1 MASRSSQTSSRELTL
16 NVKLYKQKKSPNL
29 NITLIN
35 TSVQHFI
42 NHVKNCSYAEELIFK
57 LKKPCLSSTTLNEN
71 LNQLQIMVFTTVNA
85 NKLQIDGN
93 GK

>member
-35 TSVQHFI
+35 TSAQHFI

-57 LKKPCLSSTTLNEN
+57 LKKALFIKYN
-71 LNQLQIMVFTTVNA
+71 F
-85 NKLQIDGN
+85 K
-93 GK
+93 